1 MYASEDDI
9 FAYPVQVDND
19 EEDDYGLP
27 SDDDSS
33 KITGTRKEPP
43 SQPRS
48 KTNPFLQENI
58 HVLKGGKEDVHR
70 SVPTS
75 STHTIQQNATEYALQ
90 RLEGRTASTAF
101 YHDQESSKSPM
112 ARRSSKVTNREGQQF
127 IPRSTSTSETGSKR
141 HVGTGFARDSLHRSA
156 TVSSQARHNLNR
168 KYYTD
173 QSSSSFPVLS
183 PRFQDHLPVPTS
195 PDAVLDKG
203 MSSLT
208 TSLGQMNVSQTSPN
222 YTSSVR
228 VYVQSVQK
236 YVHVGLTPN
245 IVALGLLNQALA
257 HIGLSAADELDQGWA
272 AFDVLPELGLERP
285 IREYERIEDVLSS
298 RGQDPGYFLIKKTP
312 WHSLLRADAI
322 PHFSAVLGGYVN
334 VQDSKKWTKR
344 WLELREHSLF
354 VAKNENVR
362 YVTLNSPVEQTGWA
376 YLQHDRV

>member
-112 ARRSSKVTNREGQQF
+112 ARRSSKVTNREASNSSHGRQVLQ
-127 IPRSTSTSETGSKR
+127 KR
-141 HVGTGFARDSLHRSA
+141 
-156 TVSSQARHNLNR
+156 
-168 KYYTD
+168 D
-173 QSSSSFPVLS
+173 QSDMLVLALHGIACIAQQLY
-183 PRFQDHLPVPTS
+183 RL
-195 PDAVLDKG
+195 K
-203 MSSLT
+203 
-208 TSLGQMNVSQTSPN
+208 
-222 YTSSVR
+222 
-228 VYVQSVQK
+228 
-236 YVHVGLTPN
+236 HVIT
-245 IVALGLLNQALA
+245 
-257 HIGLSAADELDQGWA
+257 
-272 AFDVLPELGLERP
+272 
-285 IREYERIEDVLSS
+285 
-298 RGQDPGYFLIKKTP
+298 
-312 WHSLLRADAI
+312 
-322 PHFSAVLGGYVN
+322 
-334 VQDSKKWTKR
+334 
-344 WLELREHSLF
+344 
-354 VAKNENVR
+354 
-362 YVTLNSPVEQTGWA
+362 
-376 YLQHDRV
+376 